1 MSEERKIAIVACAG
15 MDKPLGSVARATAF
29 KVVEDLKPDYTVLVC
44 IPPLV
49 AGANPHPELIKK
61 YPVITVDG
69 CSERCATKIVAKNG
83 GKIRGRV
90 FIPQN
95 VQKLG
100 LKPKTAANI
109 GADGE
114 KLADKI
120 AAETALLVDKILGSE

>member
-1 MSEERKIAIVACAG
+1 LSEERKVAVVACAG

-29 KVVEDLKPDYTVLVC
+29 KVVENLKPDSAVLVC

-83 GKIRGRV
+83 GKIKGRV
-90 FIPQN
+90 LVPQS
-95 VQKLG
+95 VQKFG
-100 LKPKTAANI
+100 LNPKAAADI
-109 GADGE
+109 GVEGE
-114 KLADKI
+114 KLAEKI
-120 AAETALLVDKILGSE
+120 AEETALLIEKILGSE

>member
-29 KVVEDLKPDYTVLVC
+29 KVVEDLKRDSTVLVC

-69 CSERCATKIVAKNG
+69 CSERCATKIVAKSG
-83 GKIRGRV
+83 GKIKGRV
-90 FIPQN
+90 FIPQS

-100 LKPKTAANI
+100 LKPKTAADI

-120 AAETALLVDKILGSE
+120 AEETALLIDKILGSE